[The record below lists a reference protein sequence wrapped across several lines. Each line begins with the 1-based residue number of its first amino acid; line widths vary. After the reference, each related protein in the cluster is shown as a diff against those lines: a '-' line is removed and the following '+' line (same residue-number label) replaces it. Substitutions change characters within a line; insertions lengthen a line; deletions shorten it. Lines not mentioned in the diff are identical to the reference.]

1 MGRLPT
7 TRSCEDLNLPNPW
20 APKLARGVLAQTNL
34 EANACNIQQV
44 APLEQAGL
52 SKATESLMQGQ
63 GSGGGKA
70 WLCLDVKADK
80 KIPKRGSILFRVD
93 SLRMELYS

>member
-1 MGRLPT
+1 MG
-7 TRSCEDLNLPNPW
+7 PNE
-20 APKLARGVLAQTNL
+20 LARGVLAQTNL
-34 EANACNIQQV
+34 EVNACNIQQV

-70 WLCLDVKADK
+70 WLCLDVKVD